1 MRRSTIEKY
10 LDGYAEAESQ
20 TLPDNLGTW
29 KHVVCIPACAESGS
43 LIETLQALSTVEH
56 AGAALV
62 IVVVNARQS
71 ASPAVHQSNADTWDE
86 LVQGAGVQGTH
97 FAQGTMGGMGVLAV
111 DRWSEGRCL
120 PEKQGVG
127 LARKIAGDIA
137 LALIH
142 GGQIQQEWIRCT
154 DADVRV
160 PMDFFGQ
167 LKGVS
172 PDASA
177 AIAPFVH
184 VPEGTPIQQEAMA
197 IYDAY
202 LQSYVDGLRAA
213 GSPYAFHTI
222 GSLISIRAQ
231 SYAAVRGIP
240 RREAG
245 EDFYLLNKLAKVG
258 RVVSLDGDPI
268 RIRGRLSDRVPFG
281 TGAALHEICGALER
295 HESYRSYDPRVF
307 VALAHWLG
315 ALEQFVVRPDVGAL
329 QESVRTLADPLG
341 SALFRALGSMGAFK
355 AAAQASNQASGVQ
368 LQRRLM
374 EWNDAFRTLK
384 LIHGLRDTGINEGP

>member
-1 MRRSTIEKY
+1 
-10 LDGYAEAESQ
+10 
-20 TLPDNLGTW
+20 
-29 KHVVCIPACAESGS
+29 
-43 LIETLQALSTVEH
+43 
-56 AGAALV
+56 
-62 IVVVNARQS
+62 
-71 ASPAVHQSNADTWDE
+71 
-86 LVQGAGVQGTH
+86 
-97 FAQGTMGGMGVLAV
+97 MGVLAV
-111 DRWSEGRCL
+111 DRWTPDRWL

-137 LALIH
+137 LGLIH
-142 GGQIQQEWIRCT
+142 AGLVEQDWIRCT
-154 DADVRV
+154 DADVHV
-160 PMDFFGQ
+160 PIDFFEQ
-167 LKGVS
+167 LDDIS

-184 VPEGTPIQQEAMA
+184 IPEGDRAQRQAMA
-197 IYDAY
+197 VYDAY
-202 LQSYVDGLRAA
+202 LQSYVDGLREA

-258 RVVSLDGDPI
+258 RVVTLKGNPV

-281 TGAALHEICGALER
+281 TGAALHEIRDGMKR
-295 HESYRSYDPRVF
+295 QESYRSYDPRVF
-307 VALAHWLG
+307 KALAHWLA
-315 ALEQFVVRPDVGAL
+315 ALEQFVDHPDVSQL
-329 QESVRTLADPLG
+329 QSAIQDQSGSLGPTLFETLTA
-341 SALFRALGSMGAFK
+341 MGAF
-355 AAAQASNQASGVQ
+355 AAADKASRQVSGVQ

-384 LIHGLRDTGINEGP
+384 LIHGLRDAGLNRAPGENTSLTEVGLQSDG